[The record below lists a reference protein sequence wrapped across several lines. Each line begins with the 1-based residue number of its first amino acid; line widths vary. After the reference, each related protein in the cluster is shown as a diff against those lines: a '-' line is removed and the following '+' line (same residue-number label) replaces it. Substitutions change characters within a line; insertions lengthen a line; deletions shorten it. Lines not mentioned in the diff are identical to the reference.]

1 MQDIVVVVEFLIAF
15 VAPFVIQW
23 FKKAGYDLKGIKVQF
38 LNLAIAV
45 VLTVI
50 AALVKGFSWWES
62 VSSVFALMG
71 VIQVAYGLI
80 VKNVVPTD
88 GLTK

>member
-50 AALVKGFSWWES
+50 ASLIKGFSWWES

-88 GLTK
+88 DLTK

>member
-50 AALVKGFSWWES
+50 ASLIKGFSWWES

-71 VIQVAYGLI
+71 VIQIAYGLI

-88 GLTK
+88 DLTK